1 MPGEPATKEVDF
13 HHALSIPHLAARTLM
28 CFAAAALVACAFLG
42 TAAPSA
48 EADGFMYF
56 RDGVGASARVTTST
70 SGGMVKYKGRIWDR
84 KGDGWHARIY
94 GYSLGH
100 PFGIRKATHG
110 SSRTFSGEV
119 PAPLFFEV
127 CTFNGSTEITCTRKW
142 THN

>member
-1 MPGEPATKEVDF
+1 MRERQATKEVDV
-13 HHALSIPHLAARTLM
+13 HHALSIPHRAARTLM
-28 CFAAAALVACAFLG
+28 CFATAALVTG
-42 TAAPSA
+42 TLLAAGAPSA
-48 EADGFMYF
+48 RADGLMYF

-84 KGDGWHARIY
+84 KGDGWHAGIY

-100 PFGIRKATHG
+100 PFRIRKAARG
-110 SSRTFSGEV
+110 RSRTFSGEV

-127 CTFNGSTEITCTRKW
+127 CTYNRNTEITCTRRW

>member
-1 MPGEPATKEVDF
+1 M
-13 HHALSIPHLAARTLM
+13 HRALSIPHLTGRALL
-28 CFAAAALVACAFLG
+28 CFAAAALVSGAFLAAG
-42 TAAPSA
+42 APSA
-48 EADGFMYF
+48 EADGLMYF

-84 KGDGWHARIY
+84 PGDGWHARIY

-100 PFGIRKATHG
+100 PFGIRKATRG

-127 CTFNGSTEITCTRKW
+127 CTYNRDTEIKCTRRW